1 MKAGVVFSPAGWRSL
16 LPSWLI
22 LGSCAVAG
30 IAIVLGTNWYRERER
45 VESQSY
51 ERRVREARSK
61 LDAVRRERDSLQQ
74 SVDVFRTLV
83 ERGLL
88 QGERRLEL
96 VELVNGLRTRYQLFA
111 LEYDVSPQRALVL
124 SGSRT
129 FPSIDVLA
137 SRVRFKAR
145 ALHEGDLVEFIET
158 LSQSRQ
164 GFYPVDRCSLRRLN
178 TPVAEAVAPHV
189 EAECTLEWI
198 TLKEKAGARA
208 S

>member
-1 MKAGVVFSPAGWRSL
+1 MKSVVFSPAGWRVL
-16 LPSWLI
+16 LPSWL
-22 LGSCAVAG
+22 LLVACVVAAIG
-30 IAIVLGTNWYRERER
+30 IVLGTNWYRERER
-45 VESQSY
+45 VESLSY
-51 ERRVREARSK
+51 EKRVREARAK

-111 LEYDVSPQRALVL
+111 LDYDVSPQRPLVL

-129 FPSIDVLA
+129 FPSVDVLA
-137 SRVRFKAR
+137 SRVKLKAR
-145 ALHEGDLVEFIET
+145 ALHEGDLLDFIET

-164 GFYPVDRCSLRRLN
+164 GFYPIDRCSLRRLN
-178 TPVAEAVAPHV
+178 TPANEGLAPRV

-198 TLKEKAGARA
+198 TLKEKAGAR
-208 S
+208 SS